1 MLKNDT
7 HRLLDERIN
16 AQLSVLLIFTNLCT
30 NMRNL
35 RK

>member
-16 AQLSVLLIFTNLCT
+16 AQRGVLLIFY
-30 NMRNL
+30 
-35 RK
+35 KFVHKYA